1 MRKMKLLAAAALTL
15 TGGVVCPLWADDEP
29 VDVVATFRRAI
40 ELTEVNNV
48 NFTTN
53 LSSPGAEP
61 IEFSA
66 TPGATDTVRLA
77 TDDSIVYAGVF
88 DGPTTGQAGE
98 VTITSDDESIVYIS
112 CDDQADMRNAGGDS
126 VLVNMQFKMNTGGN
140 WAAGTD
146 CTGVADTS
154 VPYTLNN
161 AATADTVLLGGEII
175 GNSTIT
181 SDAYSTATGSGVAAL
196 LRVVYQ

>member
-1 MRKMKLLAAAALTL
+1 MRKIKLLAATALTL
-15 TGGVVCPLWADDEP
+15 SGAFVCTLWADDET

-48 NFTTN
+48 DFTTN

-61 IEFSA
+61 IEFTA
-66 TPGATDTVRLA
+66 TPGGTDWVRLA
-77 TDDSIVYAGVF
+77 TNDALTYNGVF
-88 DGPTTGQAGE
+88 QGPSTGQAGE
-98 VTITSDDESIVYIS
+98 VTITSDDESVVYIS

-146 CTGVADTS
+146 CNGVASTDNE
-154 VPYTLNN
+154 YTLNN
-161 AATADTVLLGGEII
+161 SVTADTVLLGGQII
-175 GNSTIT
+175 GNATIT
-181 SDAYSTATGSGVAAL
+181 SDPYSTATGSGVPAN
-196 LRVVYQ
+196 LRVVYK